1 MFSTPIFRSIFL
13 GGALALFPISF
24 ATAAEPAQI
33 VFQNGRSIP
42 MSAVGIQ
49 GDRLLVKTAG
59 DGFNAGQALQTTTV
73 SHVYG
78 TKPSGIN
85 VAVALLLTGKPGDA
99 LNLLE
104 PILAEHRVSASF
116 PGNFWL
122 DSARAA
128 LVAHAL
134 EGDSAKVSEIGKQI
148 TDATPAQGADPF
160 NALGRA
166 LLMPSSAKLEDRETA
181 LRDLTTDNLPADL
194 CAYASF
200 FRAEIL
206 KGAKRDAE
214 ALEAYLMVP
223 CLFPSGGMIL
233 NAAAEFNAAG
243 LISALPGERRPEA
256 VALLKSSARES
267 TGTILA
273 TEANKRLESME

>member
-1 MFSTPIFRSIFL
+1 
-13 GGALALFPISF
+13 
-24 ATAAEPAQI
+24 
-33 VFQNGRSIP
+33 
-42 MSAVGIQ
+42 
-49 GDRLLVKTAG
+49 
-59 DGFNAGQALQTTTV
+59 
-73 SHVYG
+73 
-78 TKPSGIN
+78 
-85 VAVALLLTGKPGDA
+85 
-99 LNLLE
+99 
-104 PILAEHRVSASF
+104 
-116 PGNFWL
+116 
-122 DSARAA
+122 
-128 LVAHAL
+128 
-134 EGDSAKVSEIGKQI
+134 
-148 TDATPAQGADPF
+148 
-160 NALGRA
+160 
-166 LLMPSSAKLEDRETA
+166 MPSSAKLEDRETA